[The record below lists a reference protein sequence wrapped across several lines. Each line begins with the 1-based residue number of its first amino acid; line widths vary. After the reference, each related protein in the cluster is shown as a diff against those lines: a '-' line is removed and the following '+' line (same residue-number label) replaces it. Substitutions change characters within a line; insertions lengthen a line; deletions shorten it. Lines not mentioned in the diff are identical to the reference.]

1 MSNYVPNYEDRYYE
15 VHPSQLRWAMS
26 QLGAVP
32 GYNVQG
38 YAQGQGGM
46 YIVVVQVPVGA
57 EQADWR
63 AAQPQPRSRRRWPR
77 FDWRSAVKWLCVI
90 AIVVGIGYFVYS
102 MFAAPQQA
110 TQPSQPAQAAEPSLW
125 ERITGTPTNGEPV
138 VEPAI
143 ELPWDAA
150 GRQVGE
156 TLAGIGRLLLAA
168 FAAAVVAGC
177 AFVADKVRRDFRK

>member
-1 MSNYVPNYEDRYYE
+1 MIHTET
-15 VHPSQLRWAMS
+15 VHASQLKRAMAS
-26 QLGAVP
+26 YAAQGYPPRYGPHPDGDGMMVVVIVVPDDGAVP
-32 GYNVQG
+32 
-38 YAQGQGGM
+38 
-46 YIVVVQVPVGA
+46 
-57 EQADWR
+57 DWQI
-63 AAQPQPRSRRRWPR
+63 APPPRRRWPR
-77 FDWRSAVKWLCVI
+77 FDWRAAVKWLCVI
-90 AIVVGIGYFVYS
+90 AIVVGIGYFAYS

-110 TQPSQPAQAAEPSLW
+110 TQPSQPAQAAPEPSLW